1 MNKNEEYLAK
11 LDRSIEAAKRGDVV
25 IKTIEELEA
34 MERAEDDLLPPG
46 ISLDKGNHRKS
57 IEELFDGYAGEH
69 EEEDIDSGE
78 PVGHERFW
86 EEDRLENSEVEEAAE
101 KLNEGAEINEPG
113 V

>member
-1 MNKNEEYLAK
+1 MTKNEEYLAK
-11 LDRSIEAAKRGDVV
+11 IDRSIEAAKRGDVD

-34 MERAEDDLLPPG
+34 MEREEDDLLPLG
-46 ISLDKGNHRKS
+46 ISWDNGKRVKS

-69 EEEDIDSGE
+69 EEDIDFGE
-78 PVGHERFW
+78 PVAHEGLW
-86 EEDRLENSEVEEAAE
+86 EEDRLENSEVEEATE